1 MKKIIIYLLIVLVF
15 VGGKAYDTNTRNKAK
30 FEARKEL
37 DQEKEQ
43 QENNIYYDE
52 FNSQFMIDIN
62 GELYTFNENQIKYI
76 NEVDDLEEL
85 EPIFKKVVEEGGKN
99 EQ

>member
-1 MKKIIIYLLIVLVF
+1 MKKFIIYLLIVLVF

-43 QENNIYYDE
+43 EQTENK
-52 FNSQFMIDIN
+52 ID
-62 GELYTFNENQIKYI
+62 LYFW
-76 NEVDDLEEL
+76 EV
-85 EPIFKKVVEEGGKN
+85 
-99 EQ
+99 

>member
-1 MKKIIIYLLIVLVF
+1 MKKIVIYLLIVLVF

-43 QENNIYYDE
+43 EKEQEQTENK
-52 FNSQFMIDIN
+52 IDM
-62 GELYTFNENQIKYI
+62 YFW
-76 NEVDDLEEL
+76 EV
-85 EPIFKKVVEEGGKN
+85 
-99 EQ
+99 